1 MLDIFPYYL
10 ENMALTMGYEHFF
23 NNVVLAATN
32 SLKASSLP
40 GATLLSGCSNT
51 ANLLFIT

>member
-1 MLDIFPYYL
+1 MC
-10 ENMALTMGYEHFF
+10 YEHFF

-51 ANLLFIT
+51 ANLL